1 MKKENMHQSF
11 EIVYRKVDECP
22 VTDLQFSFFQMVY
35 VISGTGFLRVNGN
48 CIAYQAGNLM
58 LMTPKDYHNF
68 DITDTTEFLLVKIN
82 NEYVKEYRSKNIN
95 CIECLLYYSS
105 HLSGC
110 ILKQKEDEFLVK
122 SIVECLLHAIKHK
135 DIYDEDLTAHYVNAL
150 IVIAVRNISKI
161 KPLGIKENADK
172 RILEIINH
180 IQYNIFLPSNLKASF
195 IADKFGISD
204 TYLGS
209 YFKNQC
215 GETIQQFIANYR
227 IRLIEH
233 RLKFSDMRI
242 NEIVNEFG
250 FSDESHL
257 NKFFKKHR
265 GVSLTGYRKAK
276 NSISPEQAIMQE
288 KD

>member
-1 MKKENMHQSF
+1 MKRENMHQSF

-22 VTDLQFSFFQMVY
+22 ARDLQFSFFQMVY
-35 VISGTGFLRVNGN
+35 VITGNGFLHVNGN

-58 LMTPKDYHNF
+58 LMTPNDSHNF
-68 DITDTTEFLLVKIN
+68 DIVDISEFLLVRIN
-82 NEYVKEYRSKNIN
+82 SEYVKEYSSKNIN
-95 CIECLLYYSS
+95 CIECLLYYAS

-122 SIVECLLHAIKHK
+122 SIVGCLLHALKHK
-135 DIYDEDLTAHYVNAL
+135 DIYNEDLTAHYVNAL
-150 IVIAVRNISKI
+150 IVIAVRNISKM
-161 KPLGIKENADK
+161 KPVGIKENADK

-180 IQYNIFLPSNLKASF
+180 IQSNIFSPPSLKASF
-195 IADKFGISD
+195 IAAKFDISP

-209 YFKNQC
+209 YFKHQC
-215 GETIQQFIANYR
+215 GETIQQFIAHYR
-227 IRLIEH
+227 MRLIEH
-233 RLKFSDMRI
+233 RLNFSDRRI

-265 GVSLTGYRKAK
+265 SISLTGYRKTK
-276 NSISPEQAIMQE
+276 KPPILQSKS
-288 KD
+288 

>member
-11 EIVYRKVDECP
+11 EVVYRKVDECP
-22 VTDLQFSFFQMVY
+22 ASDLQFSFFQMVY

-48 CIAYQAGNLM
+48 CIAFRPGNLM
-58 LMTPKDYHNF
+58 LMTPNDYHNF
-68 DITDTTEFLLVKIN
+68 HISETTEFLLIRIN

-95 CIECLLYYSS
+95 CIECLLYYAS

-122 SIVECLLHAIKHK
+122 SIVECLLHAIAHK

-161 KPLGIKENADK
+161 KPPGIKGNADK
-172 RILEIINH
+172 RILDIINH
-180 IQYNIFLPSNLKASF
+180 IQSNIFSPANLKASF

-209 YFKNQC
+209 YFRNQC

-233 RLKFSDMRI
+233 RLSFSDMRI

-250 FSDESHL
+250 FADESHL

-265 GVSLTGYRKAK
+265 GVSLTGYRKEK
-276 NSISPEQAIMQE
+276 KTIINS
-288 KD
+288 